1 MRQVVAVTLF
11 AVGVAGCGGG
21 APPTTGARP
30 EGGGGGA
37 AAAGGLTL
45 FDASSVYA
53 SMGLLVAGPP
63 LPFIATVRYFADAGS
78 DSTLALFALSLAN
91 HALTFQRDGPAFTA
105 HYHVDVAF
113 RHDTGSVRQFATE
126 ETVRVRTFQETLR
139 ADESV
144 IYQQFVAIP
153 PGVYRVDVT
162 VRDRNGPAVSH
173 RERTDTVARF
183 AGQGMAMPLAVYQG
197 PGRRRRA
204 DVPKLVANPRAML
217 PYGVDSLRF
226 YVEVY
231 GARAGTRLAAR
242 ALDQGGR
249 EVWRDTLALAGDE
262 ALASALAVI
271 GPGDLPVGTGRFEV
285 APVGAGPDAARI
297 TPFLVSFSDQWA
309 ITNYDQMISLLRYF
323 DRQDWVDKLRQ
334 ATPEQRPAVWRE
346 FYRAT
351 DPNPA
356 TPENEALDAYFR
368 RVQIANQRFREGDPG
383 WLTDRGE
390 VFITLG
396 EPDDVFDFSS
406 DVARAGVRGVRWT
419 YNAFR
424 LTLFFQDQNG
434 FGRFRLTPLSRAEFQ
449 RAAALA
455 RRRQ

>member
-1 MRQVVAVTLF
+1 
-11 AVGVAGCGGG
+11 
-21 APPTTGARP
+21 
-30 EGGGGGA
+30 
-37 AAAGGLTL
+37 
-45 FDASSVYA
+45 
-53 SMGLLVAGPP
+53 
-63 LPFIATVRYFADAGS
+63 
-78 DSTLALFALSLAN
+78 
-91 HALTFQRDGPAFTA
+91 
-105 HYHVDVAF
+105 
-113 RHDTGSVRQFATE
+113 
-126 ETVRVRTFQETLR
+126 
-139 ADESV
+139 
-144 IYQQFVAIP
+144 
-153 PGVYRVDVT
+153 
-162 VRDRNGPAVSH
+162 
-173 RERTDTVARF
+173 
-183 AGQGMAMPLAVYQG
+183 VYQG

-217 PYGVDSLRF
+217 SYGADSLRF

-242 ALDQGGR
+242 ALDQGGN

-262 ALASALAVI
+262 SLAMALAVI
-271 GPGDLPVGTGRFEV
+271 APGALPVGTGRFEA
-285 APVGAGPDAARI
+285 APVGAGPDAARA

-323 DRQDWVDKLRQ
+323 ERQDWVDKLRQ

-356 TPENEALDAYFR
+356 TPENEALEAYFR
-368 RVQIANQRFREGDPG
+368 RVQIANQRFREAGDPG

-406 DVARAGVRGVRWT
+406 DLARAGVRGIRWM
-419 YNAFR
+419 YAAHR
-424 LTLFFQDQNG
+424 LTLFFQDQTG
-434 FGRFRLTPLSRAEFQ
+434 FGRYRLTPLSRAEFQ
-449 RAAALA
+449 RAAALV

>member
-63 LPFIATVRYFADAGS
+63 LPFIATVRYFADAGP

-204 DVPKLVANPRAML
+204 DVPTLVANPRAML

-242 ALDQGGR
+242 ALDQGGH

>member
-63 LPFIATVRYFADAGS
+63 LPFIATVRYFADAGP

-197 PGRRRRA
+197 LGRRRRA

-242 ALDQGGR
+242 ALDQGGH